1 MVSSLGYAQ
10 LVIRE
15 MLQEV
20 HGLERRRGR
29 GNKEEQPDKIHRPNE
44 MVVWGLLKL
53 SAFIC
58 TCEN

>member
-44 MVVWGLLKL
+44 MVVWV
-53 SAFIC
+53 C
-58 TCEN
+58 